1 MMVGKNKDLED
12 FSLDRANPMQ
22 RSARLGR
29 RLSGRVEP
37 ISGGAVLRPST
48 VNGSEDIDSRV
59 SDQPP
64 QPYSSMGDVFTQIL
78 GWIYEERRKKDARR
92 RKQKTVASISKTFSG
107 LVEKISPGSATR
119 NSEETVRRASDASDS
134 SLALE
139 KLEAIIIQGKSLEAD
154 EKPKPRRKSSTI
166 PRRPSSFRKLRSQS
180 TVGSSDTEY
189 QDDGGALVPSCEAVL
204 DNTKTLMYP
213 DSTDATAESQKGKVI
228 DPQNAASKNREAWTT
243 FKFEIVRLAH
253 TLRLKGWRQVPME
266 QSAEIDVERLSGAL
280 TNAVYVV
287 SPPHDLDPTF
297 EAQSAVPR
305 RPPP

>member
-1 MMVGKNKDLED
+1 MVGKNKDLED
-12 FSLDRANPMQ
+12 FSLDRPDPMQ
-22 RSARLGR
+22 RSAKLGR
-29 RLSGRVEP
+29 RLSGRMET
-37 ISGGAVLRPST
+37 ISGSAVLRPSV
-48 VNGSEDIDSRV
+48 VNGSQDVDSRV

-64 QPYSSMGDVFTQIL
+64 QSYSSMRAVFTQML
-78 GWIYEERRKKDARR
+78 GWVHEERRKKDARR

-107 LVEKISPGSATR
+107 SVDKISHGSSTS
-119 NSEETVRRASDASDS
+119 NSDEIIRHASDASDS

-139 KLEAIIIQGKSLEAD
+139 KLEAIIIQGKSLESD
-154 EKPKPRRKSSTI
+154 EKPKPSRKSSTV

-180 TVGSSDTEY
+180 TAGSSDTEY

-204 DNTKTLMYP
+204 DNTKTLIYP
-213 DSTDATAESQKGKVI
+213 DSTDATAESQMRKAI
-228 DPQNAASKNREAWTT
+228 DPHNAASKSREAWTT

-287 SPPHDLDPTF
+287 SPPHNLDLTF
-297 EAQSAVPR
+297 ESQSAVPR